1 MPNGHDYSK
10 EYGPHKYD
18 DDIHHTSDCKNGC
31 GCYMGP
37 AMSGGPAGVDTFGEC
52 PKNPKNGRLIG
63 GNADQDVVIER
74 RIRKLESEAY
84 HATQRAEELEKIN
97 GEEKI
102 QLHRDLEEA
111 TKEIKRLKD
120 VLKEIRLTAIAGQ

>member
-1 MPNGHDYSK
+1 MPNGHDYNK
-10 EYGPHKYD
+10 EYGSHKYS
-18 DDIHHTSDCKNGC
+18 DDIHHTSDCKYGC
-31 GCYMGP
+31 GCWMGP
-37 AMSGGPAGVDTFGEC
+37 AMSGGPAGVSPFGDC
-52 PKNPKNGRLIG
+52 PKNPINGKLLG

-84 HATQRAEELEKIN
+84 HATQRADELEKIN

-102 QLHRDLEEA
+102 QLHRDLEKA